1 MERSKAVALASG
13 NAQAIQAWVRKRLVL
28 EWVRT
33 QLAMCPLVRSL
44 HQQIRGNTGLV
55 DDVRR
60 RDLQRA
66 RFIEQ
71 SLAAGKRWHE
81 AESNG

>member
-33 QLAMCPLVRSL
+33 QLAMCQPVHTLHQLVRS
-44 HQQIRGNTGLV
+44 NVGLV
-55 DDVRR
+55 EDVRR